1 MSDKYL
7 DKDGLEY
14 FWSQLQTMLN
24 DKVSLDDI
32 FGLEKAINTNDD
44 LNNYTTGG
52 LFYSSGAATS
62 GSLDN
67 CPHKAS
73 AFQLFVYTPSQANV
87 HQLLFPISSGGNGLF
102 YKRVRIGTGE
112 NPWSAWA
119 KISSYGLGT
128 QIPQYSDPN
137 NQILTDLNDYKE
149 TGMFYCNSNATAGA
163 IYNCP
168 VSVMFHLEVKCT
180 TASSRYMQELTTASI
195 DGVVDVYK
203 RIFAAVPAGQGGGTK
218 WWPWYH
224 FAGTVVQSINVPS

>member
-24 DKVSLDDI
+24 TKVSLNDI
-32 FGLEKAINTNDD
+32 FGLEKTINTNDD

-52 LFYSSGAATS
+52 LFYSSGSATS

-102 YKRVRIGTGE
+102 YKRVRTGTGSSTT
-112 NPWSAWA
+112 WSAWA
-119 KISSYGLGT
+119 KMSSYGLGT
-128 QIPQYSDPN
+128 QIPKYSDPN
-137 NQILTDLNDYKE
+137 NQHLSDLNDYKE
-149 TGMFYCNSNATAGA
+149 TGMFYCNSNATAGD

-168 VSVMFHLEVKCT
+168 VDVMFHLEVKCT
-180 TASSRYMQELTTASI
+180 TGSTRYLQELTTASTA
-195 DGVVDVYK
+195 GNVDLYK
-203 RIFAAVPAGQGGGTK
+203 RIFTAADGGSWG
-218 WWPWYH
+218 PWYH
-224 FAGTVVQSINVPS
+224 FAGTVVQPINVPS